1 MSDENKTLTPVWIV
15 YVDGKRL
22 DTKHEGALKKIVVN
36 DRLNGVGTFS
46 LLFDVSAEKLLEL
59 GTFNLESQISIHLGY
74 KDDVEEV
81 FDGEITA
88 FAGRFEEFGHEMV
101 EVRGCN
107 ALYKLKHGNHFIS
120 YENKTCSDAIKD
132 IIENYSLTAEIDS
145 FGASQIFK
153 SVEGISDYDFLMKA
167 AARYG
172 KDVYAYGSKIYVKDS
187 IEVKNDEV
195 IFEWG
200 KSLISFFPVKD
211 ISELISDCN
220 SVGWDAL
227 KCEGFA
233 GNANIGDISKKVG
246 GSNDWTSCSK
256 GGNGKWVN
264 NIIDETM
271 LDEDD
276 AKNVALGS
284 LQRNSYLFMTARGKA
299 EGTYKLLPGMTVS
312 IKYVGDEF
320 SGDYI
325 TDSVLHE
332 FNNVNGYT
340 TSFTLKRNMC

>member
-22 DTKHEGALKKIVVN
+22 DTKHEGALKKIVVS

-59 GTFNLESQISIHLGY
+59 GTFSLESQISIHLGY

-107 ALYKLKHGNHFIS
+107 ALYKLKHGKHYVS
-120 YENKTCSDAIKD
+120 YENKTCSDVIKD

-145 FGASQIFK
+145 FGASQLFA
-153 SVEGISDYDFLMKA
+153 SFEDNTDYDFVLKA
-167 AARYG
+167 AQRYG
-172 KDVYAYGSKIYVKDS
+172 KDIYAYGSKVYVKDS
-187 IEVKNDEV
+187 IEVRSDEV

-200 KSLISFFPVKD
+200 KSLISFYPVQD
-211 ISELISDCN
+211 ISELFSDCN
-220 SVGWDAL
+220 SAGWDNM

-233 GNANIGDISKKVG
+233 GNATVSDVTKKVG
-246 GSNDWTSCSK
+246 GSDDFTSCSK

-264 NIIDETM
+264 NIVDET
-271 LDEDD
+271 LFDEED

-284 LQRNSYLFMTARGKA
+284 LQHNSYKFMTARGKA

-312 IKYVGDEF
+312 IKYVGDTF

-325 TDSVLHE
+325 TDSVTHE
-332 FNNVNGYT
+332 FNNVNGFT